1 MNINNETNET
11 KEIEQIEQIEEI
23 EQIKEIEEIEEI
35 EQIEQIFKKDNNNL
49 LNIDKEE
56 PKNILIKELID
67 IQKTIESMSKYN
79 QIEILRI
86 LKIDNKITLNENKYG
101 IFINLSEVDI
111 LTINKLKNF
120 IQYVNTQEMN
130 LIQIENQKEIY
141 KNQFFINDNKLK

>member
-1 MNINNETNET
+1 MNNNNEKNDT
-11 KEIEQIEQIEEI
+11 
-23 EQIKEIEEIEEI
+23 KEIEEIKE
-35 EQIEQIFKKDNNNL
+35 IFKKDNNNL
-49 LNIDKEE
+49 LNINIDKEE

>member
-1 MNINNETNET
+1 MNINNETNNINET
-11 KEIEQIEQIEEI
+11 KEVKEIEQIEQIE
-23 EQIKEIEEIEEI
+23 QT
-35 EQIEQIFKKDNNNL
+35 FKKDNNNNL
-49 LNIDKEE
+49 FNIDKEE

-86 LKIDNKITLNENKYG
+86 LKLDHKITLNENKYG

-111 LTINKLKNF
+111 LTINKLKKF
-120 IQYVNTQEMN
+120 INYVNTQEMN

-141 KNQFFINDNKLK
+141 KNQFFINKNKLK

>member
-1 MNINNETNET
+1 MNINNET
-11 KEIEQIEQIEEI
+11 KEINEI
-23 EQIKEIEEIEEI
+23 NEINEVKE
-35 EQIEQIFKKDNNNL
+35 IEQIFKKDI
-49 LNIDKEE
+49 NIDKEE

-86 LKIDNKITLNENKYG
+86 LKIDDKITLNENKYG
-101 IFINLSEVDI
+101 IFINLSEVDM

-120 IQYVNTQEMN
+120 INYVNTQEMN